1 MHFCV
6 RIFGQ
11 VQEDCVS
18 QGWAFLFSKLFSCF
32 GRGLGLRLGADWR
45 ARSTM
50 FAEIWGFSLLE
61 IAVFQ
66 RRTMTKRCLSVA
78 HEENAEKRTFFH
90 RPRDDVSP
98 PAARRKLECR
108 RCEKLLKS
116 VASSPVLGFHGAL
129 RDESSGALRKD
140 S

>member
-18 QGWAFLFSKLFSCF
+18 QGWAFLFSKFFSCF

-78 HEENAEKRTFFH
+78 HEENAEKTNGFPSTTR
-90 RPRDDVSP
+90 RRLPSGC
-98 PAARRKLECR
+98 AAKTGM
-108 RCEKLLKS
+108 
-116 VASSPVLGFHGAL
+116 PT
-129 RDESSGALRKD
+129 LRKTIEKRCFVAVPRF
-140 S
+140 SRGVGE